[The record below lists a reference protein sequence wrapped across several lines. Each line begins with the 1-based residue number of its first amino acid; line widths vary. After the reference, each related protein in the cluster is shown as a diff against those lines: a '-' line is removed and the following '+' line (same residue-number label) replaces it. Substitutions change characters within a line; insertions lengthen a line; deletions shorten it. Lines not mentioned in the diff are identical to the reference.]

1 MSTSRRGFTCTLG
14 AAAGLAGLSGCLSG
28 GLPGGG
34 GSTDRTI
41 YIGAYHWGF
50 ILLDEDGEEREQ
62 IVLNRDT
69 SLRLVGF
76 NTDAKRALETLPTAV
91 RKSVPEH
98 EALEERNKARIPLS
112 SSDELHELLEEAN
125 KRYPVHSVV
134 VMQSGRNHIGGGMW
148 DGMTMHPIELLH
160 DATRPTTATL
170 SASQQGDYTLS
181 CLTDCGYG
189 HTYMDRDSALVVR

>member
-1 MSTSRRGFTCTLG
+1 MPASRRGFIRTLG
-14 AAAGLAGLSGCLSG
+14 AAAGLAGLSGCSSDGIPGSG
-28 GLPGGG
+28 G
-34 GSTDRTI
+34 SIDQTV
-41 YIGAYHWGF
+41 YVGAYHWGF

-69 SLRLVGF
+69 SLRLVAF
-76 NTDAKRALETLPTAV
+76 NTGAKRALETLPTAV
-91 RKSVPEH
+91 RKAVPEH
-98 EALEERNKARIPLS
+98 ETLEERNEARIPHS
-112 SSDELHELLEEAN
+112 SSDGLHELLEEAN
-125 KRYPVHSVV
+125 ERYPDHSVA
-134 VMQSGRNHIGGGMW
+134 VMESGRNHMGSGMW